1 MSCSRSLPACARAR
15 SCLAFTTLA
24 ALLASQGLVAAPSTT
39 LESARPKPLNNL
51 ETARPLPPG
60 PPRWAEDYR
69 FLDDPQKRTDPF
81 DGLRYQRLSDS
92 AWLQT
97 GGEARYRFDTIRNP
111 VFGRRGVDTDHY
123 IQQRLQLH
131 ADLHLFDDALRAF
144 VQLENTRAWNKAL
157 YGPYDQSRTEL
168 HQAFIDLNTP
178 LAGGK
183 LMTRI
188 GRQELGYGNQAFVTY
203 RDIRDSPFVSPSISF
218 PLSFPSQQS
227 RHIRLLPFPSQ
238 AVPIPHT
245 QLTLPPQ
252 PLQLHNHLLDL
263 LNTLPHNPVPPPP
276 LPHLPKLL
284 HPR

>member
-1 MSCSRSLPACARAR
+1 MSFSRSLPARARAR

-24 ALLASQGLVAAPSTT
+24 SLLASQGLLAAPSTT
-39 LESARPKPLNNL
+39 LESARPKPLNSL

-81 DGLRYQRLSDS
+81 DELRYQRLGDS

-111 VFGRRGVDTDHY
+111 VFGRRGVATDHY

-131 ADLHLFDDALRAF
+131 ADLHLFDDAVRAF

-188 GRQELGYGNQAFVTY
+188 GRQELG
-203 RDIRDSPFVSPSISF
+203 
-218 PLSFPSQQS
+218 
-227 RHIRLLPFPSQ
+227 
-238 AVPIPHT
+238 
-245 QLTLPPQ
+245 
-252 PLQLHNHLLDL
+252 
-263 LNTLPHNPVPPPP
+263 
-276 LPHLPKLL
+276 
-284 HPR
+284 